1 MKRMILTGILAIGV
15 GATCLMAQ
23 APPPA
28 PAAKAPAPKS
38 KAELEALQALQAA
51 VADPDKAIAAAENL
65 ITKFAD
71 TDFKGIALYVEADA
85 YQRKGDYDHMLIF
98 AERVLEVSPQDFRAT
113 LMLANYYATRT
124 RENDLD
130 REEKLGKAEKYAN
143 QLIDMMKTAPK
154 PNSGLTDEQWT
165 EAKQDTTAEA
175 YNAIGLA
182 NLTRKKYDVAAAA
195 FKSAVDANS
204 QPEPAYMVREASAL
218 QAGGKNDEAIALV
231 DKLTAIPNVHP
242 QIKSVAAAIRAAAVK
257 AGGKAPGEAK

>member
-1 MKRMILTGILAIGV
+1 MKRMILTGILAMGV

-124 RENDLD
+124 RENALAP
-130 REEKLGKAEKYAN
+130 EEN
-143 QLIDMMKTAPK
+143 FRTPQ
-154 PNSGLTDEQWT
+154 
-165 EAKQDTTAEA
+165 
-175 YNAIGLA
+175 
-182 NLTRKKYDVAAAA
+182 
-195 FKSAVDANS
+195 KSL
-204 QPEPAYMVREASAL
+204 PM
-218 QAGGKNDEAIALV
+218 
-231 DKLTAIPNVHP
+231 
-242 QIKSVAAAIRAAAVK
+242 
-257 AGGKAPGEAK
+257 